1 MSWNVAELMKKD
13 KEFWESL
20 RKWDV
25 VAMMETWIEEKEWK
39 KVKNRLP
46 GGFVRGIQMARR
58 KYRKGRAIGGM
69 IMGIKK
75 KI

>member
-25 VAMMETWIEEKEWK
+25 VAMMETWIEEKE
-39 KVKNRLP
+39 
-46 GGFVRGIQMARR
+46 
-58 KYRKGRAIGGM
+58 
-69 IMGIKK
+69 
-75 KI
+75 